1 MLHRKKPIIAILILF
16 MIITACSNNSV
27 SQSDDVELTIS
38 AAVSLKDALE
48 EIKQLYEAENPH
60 VKIRFNFGGS
70 GSLQQQIA
78 QGAPVDIF
86 FSAAEDK
93 FISLVEDGLIKEE
106 DGTQLLHNELVL
118 VAPIEHSGISGFED
132 LLHEKV
138 HRISIGT
145 PDTVPAGKYAKEA
158 LEFYDLWS
166 DLQSKF
172 VYAKDVRQVL
182 AYVETGNVEA
192 GMVYKTDALQS
203 EKVTII
209 ATANPSSHSPI
220 SYPVGIIKETKN
232 YKTAKEFYQY
242 LQNQNSLEVFE
253 NYGFTTY

>member
-1 MLHRKKPIIAILILF
+1 MIL
-16 MIITACSNNSV
+16 IITACSNHSV
-27 SQSDDVELTIS
+27 NQSNKVDLTVS

-48 EIKQLYEAENPH
+48 DIKQLYEDENPH
-60 VKIRFNFGGS
+60 VNIRFNFGGS

-78 QGAPVDIF
+78 QGAPADIF

-93 FISLVEDGLIKEE
+93 FNSLVEDGFIKKE
-106 DGTQLLHNELVL
+106 DSTQLLKNELVL
-118 VAPIEHSGISGFED
+118 VAPIEHNGSSEFED
-132 LLHEKV
+132 LLQDDV
-138 HRISIGT
+138 QRISIGT

-158 LEFYDLWS
+158 LEFYNLWS

-192 GMVYKTDALQS
+192 GIVYKTDALLS
-203 EKVTII
+203 EKVAII
-209 ATANPSSHSPI
+209 ATADPSSHSPI
-220 SYPVGIIKETKN
+220 SYPVGIIHDTKN
-232 YKTAKEFYQY
+232 YEAARDFYQY

-253 NYGFTTY
+253 HYGFITH